1 MEKETTRSLADF
13 MSSIKVEDILTK
25 QGNAKKDI
33 SSSGDLSNLISGL
46 QSNPPKDEISLADFL
61 GKVEKSLEN
70 QPSYCLPCSPS
81 SSSGQSDGDE
91 EDVVEEGDDVEEDP
105 EQIVESNKN
114 GRRSNED
121 LKFDALLA
129 PFADICFN
137 LAVPCTSRC
146 HLNKNCTNI
155 SMSLI
160 FEERQRFFNP
170 VGQPAPND
178 REKASRTLDYF
189 DHKMRKDQKGN
200 LTFYIGEN
208 KLCLAGFAR
217 VIGLTNS
224 PDISKAPGQFRR
236 LLAGCLNGVD
246 KLQLLAD
253 QKIKLDS
260 NDKFT
265 EIRIGR
271 AHALKSQKGLNIVLR
286 CVVLPYKS
294 WRDLGIHT
302 S

>member
-1 MEKETTRSLADF
+1 
-13 MSSIKVEDILTK
+13 
-25 QGNAKKDI
+25 
-33 SSSGDLSNLISGL
+33 
-46 QSNPPKDEISLADFL
+46 
-61 GKVEKSLEN
+61 
-70 QPSYCLPCSPS
+70 
-81 SSSGQSDGDE
+81 
-91 EDVVEEGDDVEEDP
+91 
-105 EQIVESNKN
+105 
-114 GRRSNED
+114 
-121 LKFDALLA
+121 
-129 PFADICFN
+129 
-137 LAVPCTSRC
+137 
-146 HLNKNCTNI
+146 
-155 SMSLI
+155 MSLI